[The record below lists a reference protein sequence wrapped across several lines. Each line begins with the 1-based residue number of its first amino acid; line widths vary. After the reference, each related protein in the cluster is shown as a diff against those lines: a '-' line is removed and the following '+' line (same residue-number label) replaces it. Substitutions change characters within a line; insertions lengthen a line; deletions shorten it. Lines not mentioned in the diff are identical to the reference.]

1 MIGGL
6 FTLTIMAAAPRV
18 QQSSQHY
25 SNEIPQNIAYPE
37 EVMAVIEAKCMGCH
51 KPDAR
56 NENAREKLQWAQLTE
71 MDTENLIGKL
81 DAIIEVLEEGTMPPV
96 KMLEKYPDMK
106 LTEAETKTL
115 TDWAESNA
123 NRLLGDE

>member
-6 FTLTIMAAAPRV
+6 FTLTILAAAPRM
-18 QQSSQHY
+18 QQPSQH
-25 SNEIPQNIAYPE
+25 SPDEAPQNIAYPE
-37 EVMAVIEAKCMGCH
+37 DVMTVIEAKCMGCH

-56 NENAREKLQWAQLTE
+56 NEKAREKLQWAQLTE
-71 MDTENLIGKL
+71 MDVENLIGKL
-81 DAIIEVLEEGTMPPV
+81 DAILEVLEEGTMPPE

-115 TDWAESNA
+115 ADWAEGNA
-123 NRLLGDE
+123 NRLMGDE